1 MRWTLRRVRVYW
13 PSMLGDCFK
22 YYKGCEACQKFGPVQ
37 TAPASMLHPIV
48 KPWPFRGWGLDFVGE
63 IYPSSTKGHKFMLV
77 TTDYFTKWVEVVP
90 LWNMTHRKLIDF
102 LMNHIVYRFGIP
114 WSLATDQGAAFMSD
128 QFKEYASSLGIKL
141 LNSLPYYAQANGQA
155 EASNKTLIKLIKR
168 KIEEKMRR

>member
-1 MRWTLRRVRVYW
+1 
-13 PSMLGDCFK
+13 
-22 YYKGCEACQKFGPVQ
+22 
-37 TAPASMLHPIV
+37 MLHPIV

-102 LMNHIVYRFGIP
+102 LMNHIVYRFDIP
-114 WSLATDQGAAFMSD
+114 WSLTTDQGAAFMSG

-168 KIEEKMRR
+168 KIEEKN